1 MDEAREKALAA
12 VGEAYISGALTALD
26 DAPRTKLFYE
36 VLAEIA
42 EAAGLRAYLPH
53 RVTDPVVAAHLD
65 PRAVY
70 EIDRAHVTSAAVLIA
85 YAGIPSFGV
94 GIEVELAR
102 EHGVPVII
110 VAERDRPISRLLLGN
125 PAVVEV
131 VKFADLD
138 SLRRT
143 LAAALA
149 AVGSVTREGAR
160 PIVADDVVVQR
171 FIASLESARRLP
183 AAEVAALLRVG
194 ELDGQTAS
202 AISDAVHTGRLF
214 AAGLRD
220 LVGRY
225 ALRGPDLGA
234 FVLVDVLERS
244 PSEAAATLGVDPRTV
259 RRHVATARVRVGL
272 PEDAAP
278 DSVAQWLVTE
288 LIAPPTR
295 ALQLRL
301 FANSQKEPHEQR
313 TAEAEDHRQ
322 AGLAVEE
329 GEPRA

>member
-1 MDEAREKALAA
+1 MDAPREKALLAL
-12 VGEAYISGALTALD
+12 GEAYISGALTALD
-26 DAPRTKLFYE
+26 DGPRTKLFYE
-36 VLAEIA
+36 LLAEIA

-53 RVTDPVVAAHLD
+53 RVTDPVAAADLD

-102 EHGVPVII
+102 EHSVPVIV

-138 SLRRT
+138 GLRRA
-143 LAAALA
+143 LGAALA
-149 AVGSVTREGAR
+149 TVASGAR
-160 PIVADDVVVQR
+160 TGTRPPVSDDVVVRR
-171 FIASLESARRLP
+171 FIASLEEARRLP
-183 AAEVAALLRVG
+183 AGEVTALLRVG
-194 ELDGQTAS
+194 ELDGETAT
-202 AISDAVHTGRLF
+202 AIRNAVQSGRLF

-225 ALRGPDLGA
+225 ALRGADLGA
-234 FVLVDVLERS
+234 FVLRDVLERS
-244 PSEAAATLGVDPRTV
+244 LTEAAVTLGVDPRTT
-259 RRHVATARVRVGL
+259 RRHVAAARVRVGL
-272 PEDAAP
+272 PEDAGA

-295 ALQLRL
+295 ALQLHL
-301 FANSQKEPHEQR
+301 FGVTKAR
-313 TAEAEDHRQ
+313 
-322 AGLAVEE
+322 
-329 GEPRA
+329 

>member
-1 MDEAREKALAA
+1 MDEGTGKPRVA

-53 RVTDPVVAAHLD
+53 RVSDPVAAAHLD
-65 PRAVY
+65 PRTVY
-70 EIDRAHVTSAAVLIA
+70 EIDRAHVTSAAVVIA

-102 EHGVPVII
+102 EHAVPVII

-138 SLRRT
+138 GLRRA
-143 LAAALA
+143 LAAAIA
-149 AVGSVTREGAR
+149 AVGSVARDGAR
-160 PIVADDVVVQR
+160 LIVADDVVVQR
-171 FIASLESARRLP
+171 FITSLEHARRLP
-183 AAEVAALLRVG
+183 ASEVTALLRVG
-194 ELDGQTAS
+194 ELDGDSATA
-202 AISDAVHTGRLF
+202 IRDAVQSGRLF

-234 FVLVDVLERS
+234 FVLRDVLERS
-244 PSEAAATLGVDPRTV
+244 LSATAASLGIDVRAV
-259 RRHVATARVRVGL
+259 RRHIAIARARVGL
-272 PEDAAP
+272 SEDAEP

-295 ALQLRL
+295 ALQLHL
-301 FANSQKEPHEQR
+301 FGVTKAR
-313 TAEAEDHRQ
+313 
-322 AGLAVEE
+322 
-329 GEPRA
+329 

>member
-1 MDEAREKALAA
+1 MDEATDKTPVA

-26 DAPRTKLFYE
+26 DAPRNKLFYE
-36 VLAEIA
+36 ILAEIA
-42 EAAGLRAYLPH
+42 ESAGLRAYLPH
-53 RVTDPVVAAHLD
+53 RVSDPVTAEHLD

-70 EIDRAHVTSAAVLIA
+70 EIDRAHVTSAAVVIA

-102 EHGVPVII
+102 EHAVPVIV

-131 VKFADLD
+131 VKFADLYG
-138 SLRRT
+138 LRRG

-149 AVGSVTREGAR
+149 AVASVRRDGLR
-160 PIVADDVVVQR
+160 PVVADDVVVQR
-171 FIASLESARRLP
+171 FITSLEHARRLP
-183 AAEVAALLRVG
+183 PGEVAALLRVG
-194 ELDGQTAS
+194 ELDGQAAI
-202 AISDAVHTGRLF
+202 AISDAVQRGRLF

-234 FVLVDVLERS
+234 FVLRDVLERS
-244 PSEAAATLGVDPRTV
+244 LSATADTLGVDPRTV
-259 RRHVATARVRVGL
+259 RRHVATARARVGL
-272 PEDAAP
+272 AEDAEP

-288 LIAPPTR
+288 LVAPPTR
-295 ALQLRL
+295 ALQLHL
-301 FANSQKEPHEQR
+301 FGVTKAR
-313 TAEAEDHRQ
+313 D
-322 AGLAVEE
+322 
-329 GEPRA
+329 

>member
-1 MDEAREKALAA
+1 MDEGAGKPRVA

-42 EAAGLRAYLPH
+42 QAAGLRAYLPH
-53 RVTDPVVAAHLD
+53 RVSDPVAAAHLD
-65 PRAVY
+65 PRTVY
-70 EIDRAHVTSAAVLIA
+70 EIDRAHVTSAAVVIA

-102 EHGVPVII
+102 EHAVPVII

-138 SLRRT
+138 GLRRA
-143 LAAALA
+143 LAAAIA
-149 AVGSVTREGAR
+149 AVGSVTRDGAR
-160 PIVADDVVVQR
+160 LIVADDVVVQR
-171 FIASLESARRLP
+171 FIASLEHARRLP
-183 AAEVAALLRVG
+183 ASEVTALLRVG
-194 ELDGQTAS
+194 ELDGDSATA
-202 AISDAVHTGRLF
+202 IRDAVQSGRLF

-234 FVLVDVLERS
+234 FVLRDVLERS
-244 PSEAAATLGVDPRTV
+244 LSETAATLGVDVRAV
-259 RRHVATARVRVGL
+259 RRHVAIARARVGL
-272 PEDAAP
+272 SEDAEP

-295 ALQLRL
+295 ALQLHL
-301 FANSQKEPHEQR
+301 FGVTKARP
-313 TAEAEDHRQ
+313 
-322 AGLAVEE
+322 
-329 GEPRA
+329 

>member
-1 MDEAREKALAA
+1 MDEGRDRTPVA

-42 EAAGLRAYLPH
+42 EAAGLRAYLPQ
-53 RVTDPVVAAHLD
+53 RVSDPVAAAHLD

-70 EIDRAHVTSAAVLIA
+70 EIDRAHVTSAAVVIA

-102 EHGVPVII
+102 EHAVPVVI

-138 SLRRT
+138 GLRRA

-149 AVGSVTREGAR
+149 AVASVTREGAR

-171 FIASLESARRLP
+171 FITSLEHARRLP
-183 AAEVAALLRVG
+183 ASEVTALLRVG
-194 ELDGQTAS
+194 ELDGDVATAVR
-202 AISDAVHTGRLF
+202 DAVQSGRLF
-214 AAGLRD
+214 GAGLRD
-220 LVGRY
+220 LIGRY

-234 FVLVDVLERS
+234 FVLREVLERS
-244 PSEAAATLGVDPRTV
+244 PSETAATLGVDVRAV
-259 RRHVATARVRVGL
+259 RRHVATGRARVGL
-272 PEDAAP
+272 SEDAEA

-295 ALQLRL
+295 ALQLHL
-301 FANSQKEPHEQR
+301 FGITKTRH
-313 TAEAEDHRQ
+313 
-322 AGLAVEE
+322 
-329 GEPRA
+329 

>member
-1 MDEAREKALAA
+1 MDEGRERTPVA

-42 EAAGLRAYLPH
+42 QAAGFHSYLPH
-53 RVTDPVVAAHLD
+53 RVSDPVAAAHLD

-70 EIDRAHVTSAAVLIA
+70 EIDRAHVTGAAVVIA

-102 EHGVPVII
+102 EHAVPVII

-125 PAVVEV
+125 PAIVDV

-138 SLRRT
+138 GLRRA
-143 LAAALA
+143 LAAALGTVA
-149 AVGSVTREGAR
+149 STTRDGAR
-160 PIVADDVVVQR
+160 LVVADDVVVQR
-171 FIASLESARRLP
+171 FISSLEQARRLP
-183 AAEVAALLRVG
+183 TGEVTALLRVG
-194 ELDGQTAS
+194 DLDGEAAN
-202 AISDAVHTGRLF
+202 AIRDAVQSGRLF

-225 ALRGPDLGA
+225 ALRGADLGA
-234 FVLVDVLERS
+234 FVLRDILERS
-244 PSEAAATLGVDPRTV
+244 LSETARTLGVDARSV
-259 RRHVATARVRVGL
+259 RGHVATARVRVGL
-272 PEDAAP
+272 PEDAEP

-295 ALQLRL
+295 SLQLHL
-301 FANSQKEPHEQR
+301 FGVAKAR
-313 TAEAEDHRQ
+313 D
-322 AGLAVEE
+322 
-329 GEPRA
+329 

>member
-1 MDEAREKALAA
+1 MDEGTEKATVA

-36 VLAEIA
+36 LLAEIA

-53 RVTDPVVAAHLD
+53 RVTDPVAAAHLD

-70 EIDRAHVTSAAVLIA
+70 EIDRAHVTSAAVLVA

-102 EHGVPVII
+102 EHSVPVVV
-110 VAERDRPISRLLLGN
+110 VAERERPISRLLLGN

-138 SLRRT
+138 GLRRT
-143 LAAALA
+143 LTAALVSA
-149 AVGSVTREGAR
+149 ASTSRDGAR
-160 PIVADDVVVQR
+160 PMVSDDVIVRR
-171 FIASLESARRLP
+171 FIASLEEARRLP
-183 AAEVAALLRVG
+183 IGEVTALLRVG
-194 ELDGQTAS
+194 ELDGEAAS
-202 AISDAVHTGRLF
+202 AVRDAIERGRLF
-214 AAGLRD
+214 GAGLRD

-234 FVLVDVLERS
+234 FVLRDVLERS
-244 PSEAAATLGVDPRTV
+244 LTEAAAALGVDPRTV
-259 RRHVATARVRVGL
+259 RRHVASARVHVGL

-295 ALQLRL
+295 ALQLHL
-301 FANSQKEPHEQR
+301 FGTKAR
-313 TAEAEDHRQ
+313 D
-322 AGLAVEE
+322 
-329 GEPRA
+329 

>member
-1 MDEAREKALAA
+1 MDEGREQTPVA
-12 VGEAYISGALTALD
+12 VGEAYISGALSALD

-53 RVTDPVVAAHLD
+53 RVSDPVAAAHLD

-70 EIDRAHVTSAAVLIA
+70 EIDRAHVTGAAVVIA

-102 EHGVPVII
+102 EHAVPVIV

-131 VKFADLD
+131 VKFADLEG
-138 SLRRT
+138 LRRA

-160 PIVADDVVVQR
+160 PVVADDVVVQR
-171 FIASLESARRLP
+171 FITSLEHARRLP
-183 AAEVAALLRVG
+183 AVEVTALLRVG
-194 ELDGQTAS
+194 ELDGETAT
-202 AISDAVHTGRLF
+202 AIRDAVQSGRLF

-225 ALRGPDLGA
+225 ALRGADLGA
-234 FVLVDVLERS
+234 FVLRDVLERS
-244 PSEAAATLGVDPRTV
+244 LSETAGTLGVDPRAV
-259 RRHVATARVRVGL
+259 RRHLATARVRVGL
-272 PEDAAP
+272 PEDAEP

-295 ALQLRL
+295 ALQLHL
-301 FANSQKEPHEQR
+301 FGIVRSS
-313 TAEAEDHRQ
+313 TARH
-322 AGLAVEE
+322 
-329 GEPRA
+329 

>member
-1 MDEAREKALAA
+1 MDEAPGMPRVAG
-12 VGEAYISGALTALD
+12 GEAYISGALTALD

-53 RVTDPVVAAHLD
+53 RVSDPVAAAHLD
-65 PRAVY
+65 PRTVY
-70 EIDRAHVTSAAVLIA
+70 EIDRAHVTSAAVVIA

-102 EHGVPVII
+102 EHAVPVII

-138 SLRRT
+138 GLRRA
-143 LAAALA
+143 LAAAIA
-149 AVGSVTREGAR
+149 AVGSVTRDGAR
-160 PIVADDVVVQR
+160 LIVADDVVVQR
-171 FIASLESARRLP
+171 FITSLEHARRLP
-183 AAEVAALLRVG
+183 ASEVTALLRVG
-194 ELDGQTAS
+194 ELDGDSATA
-202 AISDAVHTGRLF
+202 IRDAVQSGRLF

-234 FVLVDVLERS
+234 FVLRDVLERS
-244 PSEAAATLGVDPRTV
+244 LSATAATLGIDVRGV
-259 RRHVATARVRVGL
+259 RRHIAIARARVGL
-272 PEDAAP
+272 SEDAEP

-295 ALQLRL
+295 ALQLHL
-301 FANSQKEPHEQR
+301 FGITKTR
-313 TAEAEDHRQ
+313 D
-322 AGLAVEE
+322 
-329 GEPRA
+329 

>member
-1 MDEAREKALAA
+1 MDEGRDKTPLA

-26 DAPRTKLFYE
+26 DAARTKLFYE

-42 EAAGLRAYLPH
+42 ETAGLRAYLPH
-53 RVTDPVVAAHLD
+53 RVSDPVAAAHLD

-70 EIDRAHVTSAAVLIA
+70 EIDRAHVTGAAVVIA

-102 EHGVPVII
+102 EHAVPVIV

-131 VKFADLD
+131 VKFSDLD
-138 SLRRT
+138 GLRRA

-149 AVGSVTREGAR
+149 AVASVDREGAR

-171 FIASLESARRLP
+171 FIASLEHARRLP
-183 AAEVAALLRVG
+183 GSEVIALLRVG
-194 ELDGQTAS
+194 EVDGEAAD
-202 AISDAVHTGRLF
+202 AIRDAVQKGRLF

-225 ALRGPDLGA
+225 ALRGADLGA
-234 FVLVDVLERS
+234 FVLRDVLERS
-244 PSEAAATLGVDPRTV
+244 PSETAAAIGVDARAL
-259 RRHVATARVRVGL
+259 RRHVAAARVRVGL
-272 PEDAAP
+272 PEDAEA

-295 ALQLRL
+295 ALQLHL
-301 FANSQKEPHEQR
+301 FGITR
-313 TAEAEDHRQ
+313 IRD
-322 AGLAVEE
+322 
-329 GEPRA
+329 

>member
-1 MDEAREKALAA
+1 MDEGTGKPRIAA
-12 VGEAYISGALTALD
+12 GEAYISGALTALD

-53 RVTDPVVAAHLD
+53 RVSDPVAAAHLD

-70 EIDRAHVTSAAVLIA
+70 EIDRAHVTSAAVVIA

-102 EHGVPVII
+102 EHAVPVII

-138 SLRRT
+138 GLRRA
-143 LAAALA
+143 LAAAIA
-149 AVGSVTREGAR
+149 AVGSVTRDGAR

-171 FIASLESARRLP
+171 FIMSLKNARRLP
-183 AAEVAALLRVG
+183 ASEVTALLRVG
-194 ELDGQTAS
+194 ELDGDSAS
-202 AISDAVHTGRLF
+202 AIRDAVQNGRLF

-234 FVLVDVLERS
+234 FVLRDVLERS
-244 PSEAAATLGVDPRTV
+244 PSDTATTLGVDVRTV
-259 RRHVATARVRVGL
+259 RRHLATARARVGL
-272 PEDAAP
+272 SEDAEP

-295 ALQLRL
+295 ALQLHL
-301 FANSQKEPHEQR
+301 FGITKAR
-313 TAEAEDHRQ
+313 
-322 AGLAVEE
+322 
-329 GEPRA
+329 

>member
-1 MDEAREKALAA
+1 MDEGADTTPVA
-12 VGEAYISGALTALD
+12 VGEAYVSGALTALD
-26 DAPRTKLFYE
+26 DAARTRLFYE

-42 EAAGLRAYLPH
+42 DAAGLRAYLPH
-53 RVTDPVVAAHLD
+53 RVTDPVGAAELD

-70 EIDRAHVTSAAVLIA
+70 EIDRAHVTSARVVIA

-102 EHGVPVII
+102 EHSVPVIV
-110 VAERDRPISRLLLGN
+110 VAERHRPVSRLLLGN

-131 VKFADLD
+131 VTFADLD
-138 SLRRT
+138 GLRRA
-143 LAAALA
+143 LGAALA
-149 AVGSVTREGAR
+149 KVGTVRREGAR
-160 PIVADDVVVQR
+160 ATVADDVVVRR
-171 FIASLESARRLP
+171 FIASLEHARRLP
-183 AAEVAALLRVG
+183 PAEVAALLRIG
-194 ELDGQTAS
+194 ELDGETAS
-202 AISDAVHTGRLF
+202 AVMDAIRSGRLF

-234 FVLVDVLERS
+234 FVLRDVLERS
-244 PSEAAATLGVDPRTV
+244 PSEAAGTLGVDPRTV

-272 PEDAAP
+272 PEDAPP

-295 ALQLRL
+295 ALQLHL
-301 FANSQKEPHEQR
+301 FGVTKARH
-313 TAEAEDHRQ
+313 
-322 AGLAVEE
+322 
-329 GEPRA
+329 